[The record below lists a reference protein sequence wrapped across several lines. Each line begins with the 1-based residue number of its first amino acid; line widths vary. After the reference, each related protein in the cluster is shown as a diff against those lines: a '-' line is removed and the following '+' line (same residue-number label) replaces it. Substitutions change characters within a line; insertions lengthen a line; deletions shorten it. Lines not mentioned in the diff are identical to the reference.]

1 MTKNWPVAK
10 DGLPYI
16 TGGVVATGL
25 AAMLHPLAMILPGLL
40 TAFFIFFFRNPR
52 RTGPRDPS
60 ALVSPADGRVMSV
73 TPVEHDP
80 FLNAPAIR
88 ISIFLSLFNV
98 HINRSPMDGRVV
110 KVVYRPGKFLPAFK
124 SHASEINERNTLVIA
139 GPDATIAVHQITGFV
154 ARRIVCDVREGDS
167 LTQRQRFG
175 MIRFGS
181 CTELILSPD
190 HLVHVHE
197 GDRVQGG
204 LTILASK
211 PESKQARQSA
221 SSEVNPS

>member
-1 MTKNWPVAK
+1 MTQNWPVAK

-16 TGGVVATGL
+16 TGGL
-25 AAMLHPLAMILPGLL
+25 AATALAAVFHPLAMILPGLL

-52 RTGPRDPS
+52 RTGLHNPT
-60 ALVSPADGRVMSV
+60 ALISPADGRVLSV

-80 FLNAPAIR
+80 FLEAPAIR

-110 KVVYRPGKFLPAFK
+110 KVVYRPGQFLPAFK

-139 GPDATIAVHQITGFV
+139 GPETTIAVHQITGFV
-154 ARRIVCDVREGDS
+154 ARRIVCDVREGDV

-190 HLVHVHE
+190 HVVHVQA
-197 GDRVQGG
+197 GDKVQGG
-204 LTILASK
+204 LTILASR
-211 PESKQARQSA
+211 PESKQTQNA
-221 SSEVNPS
+221 SSGVNP